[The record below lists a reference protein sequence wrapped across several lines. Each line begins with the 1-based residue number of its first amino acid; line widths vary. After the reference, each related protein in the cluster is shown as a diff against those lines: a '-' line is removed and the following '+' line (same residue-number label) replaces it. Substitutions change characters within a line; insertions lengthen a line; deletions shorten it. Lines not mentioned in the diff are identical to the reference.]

1 MQITAHAEMMTAAT
15 YLGEFMIISTNGRS
29 ACIVPTLHRCVGL
42 ATRCLQRTTRSY
54 PGIRHVGFAPLTN
67 LETND
72 FHRDLLAGFGKR
84 PCKHTRTRQ
93 DTPHFCDNS
102 CSFIYTWAYIRG
114 IHVIYRWNGQDKK
127 STRTIYPPACAIS
140 AHHSQRNVAATSL
153 PKENMDIYST

>member
-1 MQITAHAEMMTAAT
+1 M
-15 YLGEFMIISTNGRS
+15 LISTKRMHCPDVTSLCGAGR
-29 ACIVPTLHRCVGL
+29 L

-93 DTPHFCDNS
+93 DTPHFCDDS
-102 CSFIYTWAYIRG
+102 CSFAYTWVCIRG
-114 IHVIYRWNGQDKK
+114 IHVIYRWKGQDKK

-140 AHHSQRNVAATSL
+140 AHHSQRNMAATSL